1 MGQYCSTCG
10 KKFDNDAQKFCPNC
24 GALRV
29 NSGST
34 EEKPGAV
41 PTYVQND
48 PKSVR
53 ASTMRR
59 QFEERNPEPKKKGKL
74 GFWTKLIGT
83 ALILYG
89 LTILFPQT
97 KEPFVRWISKNEPI
111 EVVAKDT
118 FYDLAGLVGLGDSTA
133 VNVVKETPVQGS
145 PYNLGEALSRA
156 CSSSS
161 WRATKRDGKSAAVFT
176 GTLKGSKDAL
186 AVVYT
191 VESDHPSLL
200 SVALNGEPQTAQMLE
215 AIVANAA
222 K

>member
-29 NSGST
+29 NTGST

-89 LTILFPQT
+89 LTILFPYGCAFVCIAFFT
-97 KEPFVRWISKNEPI
+97 MLFVRHGDSKPISKGALESL
-111 EVVAKDT
+111 DT
-118 FYDLAGLVGLGDSTA
+118 DMD
-133 VNVVKETPVQGS
+133 
-145 PYNLGEALSRA
+145 
-156 CSSSS
+156 
-161 WRATKRDGKSAAVFT
+161 
-176 GTLKGSKDAL
+176 
-186 AVVYT
+186 
-191 VESDHPSLL
+191 
-200 SVALNGEPQTAQMLE
+200 
-215 AIVANAA
+215 
-222 K
+222 